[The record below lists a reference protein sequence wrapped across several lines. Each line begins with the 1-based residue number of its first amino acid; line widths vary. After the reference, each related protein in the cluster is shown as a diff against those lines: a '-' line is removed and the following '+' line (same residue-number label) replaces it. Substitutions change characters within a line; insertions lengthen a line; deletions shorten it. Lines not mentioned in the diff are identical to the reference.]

1 MPIQAVLFDFDGTLA
16 DTLPLS
22 FTAFKAVFKQYENR
36 DVTSDE
42 LVAMFGPTE
51 EEIIEANFSNK
62 AAVPQ
67 AIQDYFSIYEA
78 GHAGE
83 SVRNQEIAG
92 LLQWLKDQGIK
103 TAVITGKGKRAY
115 RLSSEALNM
124 RGFFQLAIT
133 GDDVEKPK
141 PDPEGIHKAL
151 DILGIDPAD
160 AVFIGDSNADIL
172 AGKAAGLR
180 TYGVRWLSTYQSQT
194 YDVEPDGI
202 FSHVSEFLELLVEEH
217 R

>member
-22 FTAFKAVFKQYENR
+22 FTAFRTVFKQYEHR
-36 DVTSDE
+36 DVTNEE

-51 EEIIEANFSNK
+51 EEILEANFSNK

-67 AIQDYFSIYEA
+67 AIQDYFAIYEA
-78 GHAGE
+78 GHTGE
-83 SVRNQEIAG
+83 SVRDQEIAG
-92 LLQWLKDQGIK
+92 LLQQLKEQGIK
-103 TAVITGKGKRAY
+103 TAIITGKGKRAFKI
-115 RLSSEALNM
+115 SSEGLDM
-124 RGFFQLAIT
+124 QGFFELAVT

-151 DILGIDPAD
+151 EFLGIDRAD

-180 TYGVRWLSTYQSQT
+180 TYGVRWLSTYQSQS
-194 YDVEPDGI
+194 YDVEPDGV
-202 FSHVSEFLELLVEEH
+202 FSHVAQFLELLAED
-217 R
+217 RK

>member
-22 FTAFKAVFKQYENR
+22 FIAFKAVFRQYENR
-36 DVTSDE
+36 DVTNDE

-67 AIQDYFSIYEA
+67 AVQDYFSIYET
-78 GHAGE
+78 GHTGE

-115 RLSSEALNM
+115 RISSEALNM
-124 RGFFQLAIT
+124 RGIFQLAIT

-180 TYGVRWLSTYQSQT
+180 TYGVRWLSTFQSQT
-194 YDVEPDGI
+194 YEVEPDGV
-202 FSHVSEFLELLVEEH
+202 FSHVSEFLELLAED
-217 R
+217 RR

>member
-22 FTAFKAVFKQYENR
+22 FTAFRTVFKQYENR

-78 GHAGE
+78 GHAEE

-180 TYGVRWLSTYQSQT
+180 TYGVRWLSTFQSQT

-202 FSHVSEFLELLVEEH
+202 FSHVPDFLELLVEEH

>member
-22 FTAFKAVFKQYENR
+22 FTAFKAVFRQYENR
-36 DVTSDE
+36 DVTNDE

-67 AIQDYFSIYEA
+67 AVQDYFSIYET

-115 RLSSEALNM
+115 RISSEALNM
-124 RGFFQLAIT
+124 RGIFQLAIT

-194 YDVEPDGI
+194 YDVEPDGV
-202 FSHVSEFLELLVEEH
+202 FSHVSEFLEVLAEE
-217 R
+217 RR

>member
-1 MPIQAVLFDFDGTLA
+1 MPINAVLFDFDGTLA

-22 FTAFKAVFKQYENR
+22 FTAFKAVFRQYENR

-67 AIQDYFSIYEA
+67 AIQDYFSIYET

-115 RLSSEALNM
+115 RISSEALNM
-124 RGFFQLAIT
+124 QEFFGLAVT

-194 YDVEPDGI
+194 YDVEPDGV
-202 FSHVSEFLELLVEEH
+202 FSHVSEFLELLAEK
-217 R
+217 RR